1 MWLVISWKTRKIKSL
16 FKIKEKN
23 LYPACKKY
31 YEECEQCGGNCIGGT
46 VRNTVTC

>member
-1 MWLVISWKTRKIKSL
+1 MRLVISWKTRKIKPL

-31 YEECEQCGGNCIGGT
+31 YEEREQSGGYCIGGT
-46 VRNTVTC
+46 ARNTVTC

>member
-1 MWLVISWKTRKIKSL
+1 M
-16 FKIKEKN
+16 KEKN